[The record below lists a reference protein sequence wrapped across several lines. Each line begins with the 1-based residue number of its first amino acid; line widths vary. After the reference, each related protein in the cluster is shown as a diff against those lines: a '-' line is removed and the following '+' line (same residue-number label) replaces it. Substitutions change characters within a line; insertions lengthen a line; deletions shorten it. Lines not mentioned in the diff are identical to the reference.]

1 MSAHDRRRGGPRGA
15 ARPPRHWIKRPPRPS
30 RQAPSAAAPPR
41 PGARQLLIAV
51 AVALVTGFTAAYVA
65 AHTLPRPEMTMMA
78 LGLGGAL
85 GGALAWRA
93 QGGRFGPR

>member
-1 MSAHDRRRGGPRGA
+1 VSAHDRRRGGPRGV

-30 RQAPSAAAPPR
+30 RPAPPAPPPR
-41 PGARQLLIAV
+41 TGLRQLLIA
-51 AVALVTGFTAAYVA
+51 AAAAIVTGLVAAYVA
-65 AHTLPRPEMTMMA
+65 ANTLPRPEMTMMA

>member
-1 MSAHDRRRGGPRGA
+1 MSAHDRRRGGPRDAG
-15 ARPPRHWIKRPPRPS
+15 RPPRHWIKRPPRPS
-30 RQAPSAAAPPR
+30 RPAPPPPPPR
-41 PGARQLLIAV
+41 PGARQLLIAI
-51 AVALVTGFTAAYVA
+51 AVALVTGFAAAYVA
-65 AHTLPRPEMTMMA
+65 ANTLPRPEMTMMA

>member
-1 MSAHDRRRGGPRGA
+1 MSTQDRRRGGPRGA
-15 ARPPRHWIKRPPRPS
+15 VRPPRHWIKRPPRPS
-30 RQAPSAAAPPR
+30 RAAPPPPPPR
-41 PGARQLLIAV
+41 PGTRQLLIAAAV
-51 AVALVTGFTAAYVA
+51 AVATGLVAAYVA
-65 AHTLPRPEMTMMA
+65 ANTLPRPEMTMMA